1 MYCSYFEGCT
11 GFVERLAAHKLYH
24 EDSELLVAGGS
35 DGDGDALNGGVR
47 HLELPVPLLRGG
59 RGVGAGVEV

>member
-11 GFVERLAAHKLYH
+11 GFIERLAADKLYH
-24 EDSELLVAGGS
+24 EDGELLVAGRG
-35 DGDGDALNGGVR
+35 DGDGDALNDCVR